1 MRARLLVG
9 FYQLGDQSAMAH
21 QPLSIFSQTCA
32 AIGARD
38 ESLIAMLEAYFD
50 ESGND
55 DRSTIFTVAGFIATR
70 SQWEAFEKEWKAFL
84 GDEKIERFHRVDLEC
99 FQRNFHRDRGWD
111 EARRD
116 RVVREAQRIIGEHVL
131 YGVKNS
137 IIKKDYREA
146 VLADTDEKV
155 KSQLGKNYYTFCG
168 QAVMRKIAVWA
179 AHNSHNEAIRY
190 FFESGAKGEGELL
203 QVISK
208 IVKRKREKAL
218 FRYGGMSFV
227 EKYDEVIDGVLFP
240 GVVQLHAADVLAYE
254 GYKWMENK
262 IALVKRPPRDSY
274 THLTSLGVLM
284 VFSYHDKEGLAEI
297 VRRYKAGD
305 ITCP

>member
-1 MRARLLVG
+1 MAR
-9 FYQLGDQSAMAH
+9 QR
-21 QPLSIFSQTCA
+21 LSVFSQICA
-32 AIGARD
+32 AIGTTD
-38 ESLIAMLEAYFD
+38 DSLIAMLEAYFD

-55 DRSTIFTVAGFIATR
+55 DRSNIFTVAGFIATR
-70 SQWEAFEKEWKAFL
+70 SQWEAFEAEWKELLA
-84 GDEKIERFHRVDLEC
+84 DEKIERFHRVDLEW
-99 FQRNFHRDRGWD
+99 FRGDFHRDYGWD
-111 EARRD
+111 EARRN
-116 RVVREAQRIIGEHVL
+116 RVVREAQEIIGRHVL

-137 IIKKDYREA
+137 IIKRDYDEA
-146 VLADTDEKV
+146 VLADADENI
-155 KSQLGKNYYTFCG
+155 KSQLGRNYYTFCG

-179 AHNSHNEAIRY
+179 AYNSHNEAIRY

-203 QVISK
+203 QVIGK
-208 IVKRKREKAL
+208 IVKRKPEKAL

-254 GYKWMENK
+254 GYKWMVNEV
-262 IALVKRPPRDSY
+262 AQVKQPPRDSY
-274 THLTSLGVLM
+274 KHLTGLGVLM